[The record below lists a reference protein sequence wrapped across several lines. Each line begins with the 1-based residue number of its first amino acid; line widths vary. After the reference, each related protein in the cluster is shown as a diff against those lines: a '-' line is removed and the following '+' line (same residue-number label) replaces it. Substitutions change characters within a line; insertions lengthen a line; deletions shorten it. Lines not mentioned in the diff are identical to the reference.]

1 MEYMVGFA
9 WNVIGRV
16 THNDGWNLSKYGE
29 RKSEEM
35 VWQNTKTMLL
45 VLYMYLSIL
54 QILS

>member
-1 MEYMVGFA
+1 MVGFA
-9 WNVIGRV
+9 WNGISRV